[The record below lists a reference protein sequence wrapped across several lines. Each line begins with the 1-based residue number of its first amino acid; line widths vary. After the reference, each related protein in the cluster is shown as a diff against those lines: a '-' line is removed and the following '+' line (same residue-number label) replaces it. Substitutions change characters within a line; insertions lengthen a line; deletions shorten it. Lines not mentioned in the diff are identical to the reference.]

1 MSLSQLEKLDLIPT
15 SIETQQPLK
24 LIDNVT
30 DLATKYETIRNA
42 NLEKQYE
49 RNNLLKNEIN
59 TLTENLKSI
68 LKDIT
73 GTEDINIDLKDYI
86 KKKSFELD
94 SLKLKI
100 GSDITLIESEIAQL
114 KSHKSEK
121 EKLLDSLDK
130 QLKSIADENI
140 LDSGVFFIKLVNDLN
155 VALGKDKEGNE
166 QILLNGLKFLPLSG
180 YNDYFITNYIWD
192 NM

>member
-1 MSLSQLEKLDLIPT
+1 MSLIGNKSEEQTLLEGF
-15 SIETQQPLK
+15 QQPIRY
-24 LIDNVT
+24 IDSIKQLT
-30 DLATKYETIRNA
+30 DKYEITKTA

-49 RNNLLKNEIN
+49 RNNLLKKEID
-59 TLTENLKSI
+59 TLTENLKSV
-68 LKDIT
+68 LQQIT
-73 GTEDINIDLKDYI
+73 GNDDIDIDLKDYI
-86 KKKSFELD
+86 KRKSYELD

-121 EKLLDSLDK
+121 EKQLDTLDK
-130 QLKSIADENI
+130 QLKSIADENL

-155 VALGKDKEGNE
+155 VSLGKDREGNE
-166 QILLNGLKFLPLSG
+166 QILLNGLKFLPLNG